1 MINVS
6 DSVHMG
12 LLFDIRNKTAN
23 LCKCVFQK
31 NPSEIAALNPFWSEL
46 FIWSKSNYLN
56 PSMSAMTSSTHEGAS
71 ATWWCT
77 WKTWQSRSPNDHI
90 IQSPS
95 QLPDLSTKKTRKV
108 KCIISSANGSFLLLP
123 RKLLFIYTIVTLLD
137 SNISFTH
144 FN

>member
-56 PSMSAMTSSTHEGAS
+56 PSMSAMTSSTHEGA
-71 ATWWCT
+71 WWCT
-77 WKTWQSRSPNDHI
+77 HGGVPGRHGSQDPQMITSFSPH
-90 IQSPS
+90 PS
-95 QLPDLSTKKTRKV
+95 FQ
-108 KCIISSANGSFLLLP
+108 IFLLK
-123 RKLLFIYTIVTLLD
+123 KLGKWNASLVQLMALFCYFPESYCLFIP
-137 SNISFTH
+137 
-144 FN
+144 